1 MYNVAENS
9 VSLMKP
15 VSSPVWHGQNGP
27 QAICNA
33 RGSSGRKQS
42 LHCRRQSYLR
52 PWTVFELYL
61 WLEEYGSPLYV
72 LATVTLI
79 EHREDGYHLLM
90 NLAGIE
96 RSDRERL
103 DLVFH
108 ASDLW
113 KEKAEAAETEES
125 HYSTADSAAAHLDVR
140 DALTEATQKR
150 LRDLNV
156 RVDIARTLRNTMQS
170 LSTQRYDAVLAEY
183 FYQPDDHLTLV
194 RELAMCAQRAN
205 SRLILICPRGLRREL
220 EQGLA
225 AGAHAVISRP
235 QPEAQLADL
244 LCDTLR
250 QNTADASQDPPA
262 QENRQMVRG
271 WHRAATLGAVSRRWR
286 PTCAAPVSAFRHR
299 WNPTYTHIPTLP
311 DRESTM
317 SLCGVLAME
326 FVTDRRCSCKIE
338 SVVPVALA
346 RAEPQSAW
354 DRNQGTEQQSGSL
367 TIGTVVDGRFVIERS
382 AGRGGMATVHRP
394 KTR

>member
-15 VSSPVWHGQNGP
+15 VSSPLFGMGKMGHKRYAMRVDRVDANRVYLQT
-27 QAICNA
+27 A
-33 RGSSGRKQS
+33 
-42 LHCRRQSYLR
+42 SYLR

-61 WLEEYGSPLYV
+61 WLEEHGSPLYV

-79 EHREDGYHLLM
+79 EHREDGYHLLV
-90 NLAGIE
+90 NLTGIE
-96 RSDRERL
+96 RPDRERWISF
-103 DLVFH
+103 FH
-108 ASDLW
+108 AMTCG
-113 KEKAEAAETEES
+113 KEKAEAAETEE
-125 HYSTADSAAAHLDVR
+125 TATTPQRIPQQRILMFG

-194 RELAMCAQRAN
+194 RELALCAQRAN
-205 SRLILICPRGLRREL
+205 SQLILICPRGLRREL

-225 AGAHAVISRP
+225 AGARAVISRP

-271 WHRAATLGAVSRRWR
+271 WHRVQRLFGAVSEAM
-286 PTCAAPVSAFRHR
+286 AAYLRGA
-299 WNPTYTHIPTLP
+299 
-311 DRESTM
+311 RERFSP
-317 SLCGVLAME
+317 SL
-326 FVTDRRCSCKIE
+326 E
-338 SVVPVALA
+338 S
-346 RAEPQSAW
+346 
-354 DRNQGTEQQSGSL
+354 D
-367 TIGTVVDGRFVIERS
+367 
-382 AGRGGMATVHRP
+382 VHAHSHAA
-394 KTR
+394 